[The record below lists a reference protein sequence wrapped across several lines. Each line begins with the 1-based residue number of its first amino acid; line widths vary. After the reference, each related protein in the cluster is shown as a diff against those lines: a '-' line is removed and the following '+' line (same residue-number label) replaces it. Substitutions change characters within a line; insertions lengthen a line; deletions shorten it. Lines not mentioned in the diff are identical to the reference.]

1 VIQLKQKKMKFCVII
16 FFLSFFVI
24 NFVLIQSTT
33 LDISKFGGKPDGD
46 IAKVWTFYVE
56 TKRN

>member
-1 VIQLKQKKMKFCVII
+1 MKFCVII